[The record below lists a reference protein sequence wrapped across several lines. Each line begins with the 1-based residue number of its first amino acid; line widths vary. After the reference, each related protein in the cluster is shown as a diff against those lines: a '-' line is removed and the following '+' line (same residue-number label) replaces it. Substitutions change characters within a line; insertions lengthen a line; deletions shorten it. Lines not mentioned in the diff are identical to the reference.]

1 MKYYIGVDVGT
12 GSARAGIFDENG
24 NLLSKQAKKIT
35 TWEYDEVYRE
45 QSSDE
50 IWKNVCEVVREAVK
64 LSDIDKKDIKGIG
77 FDATCSLVA
86 LDEHGEP
93 VSLSKSLEGSRNVIL
108 WMDHRAEKE
117 TELINKTHDKILDYV
132 GGSIS
137 IEMEIPKI
145 LWIKNNL
152 FEQYKKI
159 KYYFDLP
166 DFLVYKA
173 TGEFVRSM
181 CSLSCKWTYLSYE
194 DKWDEEFFKKIN
206 LDDLLENDFQ
216 KIGNDIRKVGEKA
229 GILSD
234 ESAKELGLES
244 GISIAVSMIDAH
256 AGAVGVLGIGL
267 EKSEQLNKRIA
278 LIAGTSNCHMAVS
291 QKKRFINGVW
301 GPYYS
306 ALFPD
311 MWLNEGGQSTAGALI
326 DYVIE
331 NHSYYEKLKKTADER
346 GENHFD
352 ILNNFLY
359 ENEKI
364 VDYTACDI
372 HYLPYFLGNR
382 SPRSDH
388 TLRGSA
394 VGLALDNSLGDL
406 ARKYLAVVQSI
417 AYGTKHII
425 DELNEKGYEI
435 DEIYLTGGAVNN
447 RLMLEQYSNITKCKI
462 IVPKEKESVL
472 LGASILGALSACD
485 DDFFV
490 LMNKMSGKGFEVLPN
505 AETYLYHKRKYK
517 VFKKM
522 YDDFMVYRKI
532 MEGDEE

>member
-1 MKYYIGVDVGT
+1 MKYYIGIDVGT

-24 NLLSKQAKKIT
+24 NLLFKKAKKIT
-35 TWEYDEVYRE
+35 TWEYEEVYRE

-50 IWKNVCEVVREAVK
+50 IWENICEVVREVIE
-64 LSDIDKKDIKGIG
+64 LSKVDKKDIKGIG

-86 LDEHGEP
+86 LDENGDP
-93 VSLSKSLEGSRNVIL
+93 VSLSKSLDNSRNVIL

-117 TELINKTHDKILDYV
+117 TEFINKTHDKILDYV

-145 LWIKNNL
+145 LWVKNNL
-152 FEQYKKI
+152 YEQYKKI
-159 KYYFDLP
+159 SYYFDLP

-194 DKWDEEFFKKIN
+194 GKWDEGFFKKIN
-206 LDDLLENDFQ
+206 LDDLLDNDFQ
-216 KIGNDIRKVGEKA
+216 KIGSDIRKVGEKA
-229 GILSD
+229 GILS
-234 ESAKELGLES
+234 EKAAKELGLEAGVS
-244 GISIAVSMIDAH
+244 VAVSMIDAH
-256 AGAVGVLGIGL
+256 AGAVGVLGIDL
-267 EKSEQLNKRIA
+267 EEKEQLNKRIA

-291 QKKRFINGVW
+291 QEKRFIKGVW

-311 MWLNEGGQSTAGALI
+311 VWLNEGGQSAAGALI
-326 DYVIE
+326 DYVVE
-331 NHSYYEKLKKTADER
+331 NHSYYNELKKMSLER
-346 GENHFD
+346 GENHFE
-352 ILNNFLY
+352 ILNDFLY
-359 ENEKI
+359 ENVEV
-364 VDYTACDI
+364 VDYTACDL

-388 TLRGSA
+388 TLRGSV
-394 VGLALDNSLGDL
+394 VGLTLDNSISDL
-406 ARKYLAVVQSI
+406 AKKYLAVIQSI

-425 DELNEKGYEI
+425 DELNKKGYEI

-447 RLMLEQYSNITKCKI
+447 KLMLEQYSNITKCKI
-462 IVPKEKESVL
+462 VVPKEKESVL
-472 LGASILGALSACD
+472 LGAAILGALSD
-485 DDFFV
+485 SEDDFFT

-505 AETYLYHKRKYK
+505 EETFLYHGKKYK
-517 VFKKM
+517 VFEKM
-522 YDDFMVYRKI
+522 YEDFMGYREI
-532 MEGDEE
+532 MGDK